1 MPKAQPLLLDLY
13 PNAAVAYS
21 LRKLRNAYSGSAIRV
36 RRSSDNAEQNISFVG
51 NNLDTASL
59 LSFVGAENLFQR
71 SEDFNDTY
79 WTKSV
84 SAIDSNS
91 ITAPDGLTT
100 ADTLRKNGSAD
111 SFSRRVSRNVVLA
124 NSTDYTVSIYA
135 KEKEYNEIFLQV
147 LRKDNTA
154 STARFNLNS
163 GTIVSSTNTISQAM
177 ESVGNGWYRCSIK
190 FNSLTGVAS
199 ERVDYVL
206 SNNGVVSFPDT
217 GTQGIYIWG
226 AQLNTNDLQPYFK
239 TVGSTNA
246 GNGFVVTWYDQST
259 NGNNATQATAG
270 RQPIIVSS
278 GVVNLLNNK
287 PSVLS
292 NTTLTALRTISN
304 FTYSQ
309 IYISTVFNRIARV
322 GVNDSLYIWDGT
334 PFNQL
339 YSNSS
344 FWTGFPGVNQNTN
357 IPLSVNQKLL
367 TQNYN
372 GVTNLYFENSNQTSS
387 ANLSFNVSNR
397 ALEFFGYQPLNYGT
411 RGNIQ
416 EIIIYPTDQSTNRT
430 GIETNINSHYNI
442 YP

>member
-1 MPKAQPLLLDLY
+1 MPKAQPLLLDLF

-21 LRKLRNAYSGSAIRV
+21 LRKLRTAYSGSAIRV
-36 RRSSDNAEQNISFVG
+36 RRSSDNAEQDINFVAG
-51 NNLDTASL
+51 DLDTASL
-59 LSFVGAENLFQR
+59 LTFCG
-71 SEDFNDTY
+71 
-79 WTKSV
+79 
-84 SAIDSNS
+84 
-91 ITAPDGLTT
+91 
-100 ADTLRKNGSAD
+100 
-111 SFSRRVSRNVVLA
+111 
-124 NSTDYTVSIYA
+124 
-135 KEKEYNEIFLQV
+135 
-147 LRKDNTA
+147 
-154 STARFNLNS
+154 
-163 GTIVSSTNTISQAM
+163 
-177 ESVGNGWYRCSIK
+177 
-190 FNSLTGVAS
+190 
-199 ERVDYVL
+199 
-206 SNNGVVSFPDT
+206 
-217 GTQGIYIWG
+217 
-226 AQLNTNDLQPYFK
+226 
-239 TVGSTNA
+239 A

-309 IYISTVFNRIARV
+309 IYISTVFNRISRV
-322 GVNDSLYIWDGT
+322 GGVDSLYIWDGT